1 MKAILTS
8 AQDLKDLAKKVQDVL
23 SALTF
28 QDNMEAFEATGVNIA
43 AGQTV
48 TIKNKLTFV
57 PKKYIITSQTGN
69 GLVTKEKKE
78 VKDSSDS
85 TKQFSREW
93 NDKELYLKNNGTES
107 VTIDVTFMR

>member
-8 AQDLKDLAKKVQDVL
+8 ARDLKDLAKKVQDVL

-28 QDNMEAFEATGVNIA
+28 QDNMEAFEETGISIG
-43 AGQTV
+43 AGETV

-57 PKKYIITSQTGN
+57 PKKYIITAQSGN

-78 VKDSSDS
+78 IS
-85 TKQFSREW
+85 T
-93 NDKELYLKNNGTES
+93 L
-107 VTIDVTFMR
+107 VTVSL